1 MKTITLTDR
10 AALFVERCRD
20 TDRRN
25 ELKAEISDL
34 FTLALSECSACS
46 LSRADLTGIETLCD
60 LNTAIDELGKIDDD
74 DNSQNA
80 KRPQIIN
87 FE

>member
-1 MKTITLTDR
+1 MKMITLTDR

-25 ELKAEISDL
+25 ELKADISDL

-46 LSRADLTGIETLCD
+46 LSRADLAGIECLCD
-60 LNTAIDELGKIDDD
+60 LNTAINELGKIADD
-74 DNSQNA
+74 DNRQNNEPS
-80 KRPQIIN
+80 KVIR
-87 FE
+87 FD